1 LEVIGVTLL
10 TNFAEASNP
19 VWAFLPANRWIPRW
33 RWNCGAAKQRSVG
46 FQAGQRMKQR
56 MVVVGAVVTAQL
68 LGASAGFAGPWED
81 GMAAYNR
88 GDYVPAIRVFRALAE
103 QGNAKAQNV
112 LGVMSRN
119 GEGVPKNPVRA
130 HMWFSFAAKR
140 GDAKAKAELRDM
152 SRTMTAQE
160 ISQAEAM
167 AQACEASG
175 YRQCEY

>member
-1 LEVIGVTLL
+1 MRKRNIVGGVIL
-10 TNFAEASNP
+10 A
-19 VWAFLPANRWIPRW
+19 
-33 RWNCGAAKQRSVG
+33 
-46 FQAGQRMKQR
+46 
-56 MVVVGAVVTAQL
+56 AQL
-68 LGASAGFAGPWED
+68 AGTFAAVAGPWED
-81 GMAAYNR
+81 GMTAYNR
-88 GDYVPAIRVFRALAE
+88 GDYVPAIRMFRTLAE

-112 LGVMSRN
+112 LGVMFRK

-140 GDAKAKAELRDM
+140 GDADARAGLREV

-167 AQACEASG
+167 AKPCEASG